1 MKKICSIMLVV
12 VAVLLCACQDT
23 VEVRNA
29 AGGYTYKT
37 SGQVTVSKSDT
48 VMDVHLTPETGTMV
62 LASNRNGG
70 EATLSF
76 NHSGGDTY
84 DMVGT
89 IDKDSIRLEPFDRLI
104 DVEVAQDTLLF
115 GNVTK
120 RRETFEVKVT
130 GDGKILSNGD
140 VCLTLS
146 YEGDALNEHYHLTGE
161 NIHVH
166 AKKNK

>member
-1 MKKICSIMLVV
+1 MKKICSIMLGMLAVV
-12 VAVLLCACQDT
+12 LSACQDT
-23 VEVRNA
+23 AEVRNA

-48 VMDVHLTPETGTMV
+48 VMDIHLAPETGTMV
-62 LASNRNGG
+62 LASNLNGG

-76 NHSGGDTY
+76 NHSGGDSY
-84 DMVGT
+84 DMVAT

-104 DVEVAQDTLLF
+104 DVEVAQDTLLT
-115 GNVTK
+115 GGVIK
-120 RRETFEVKVT
+120 RRRTFEIQVT
-130 GDGKILSNGD
+130 GEGKIMSNGD
-140 VCLTLS
+140 VCLTLD
-146 YEGDALNEHYHLTGE
+146 YQGDALNDNYHLEGQ